1 MRDSSP
7 FCIVSFVFL
16 LKTRTSISIDDVDLL
31 ALFGRNDSNLSLIEK
46 DYGVSLVARGDRL
59 LLKGPAES
67 IRAASGLLEHLI
79 EKLHNGGTIGE
90 EELRG
95 FIQQDQLLKDSNS
108 EQIIATYK
116 GPIRARTDGQVSYL
130 KAIAAKEIVFAV
142 GPAGTGKTYLAVA
155 AAVAALRQKCVS
167 RLVLARPAVEAG
179 ERLGFLPGALEDK
192 VHPYLRPLYDAL
204 QNLLEPERLRRFQEM
219 QIIEIVPLAYMRGRT
234 LDDAFIILDEAQ
246 NTTPQQM
253 KMFLTRLGSR
263 SKAVVTG
270 DITQTDLPQDQP
282 SGLVEVQ
289 KVLTGIA
296 RLTFVYLSDR
306 DVIRNPL
313 VQHIIRAYE
322 CYEQESLRMDACAM
336 SNEIL

>member
-1 MRDSSP
+1 M
-7 FCIVSFVFL
+7 
-16 LKTRTSISIDDVDLL
+16 
-31 ALFGRNDSNLSLIEK
+31 
-46 DYGVSLVARGDRL
+46 
-59 LLKGPAES
+59 LKGPAES
-67 IRAASGLLEHLI
+67 IRAAAGLLNHLI
-79 EKLHNGGTIGE
+79 DILRKGATIEE
-90 EELRG
+90 EELRAL
-95 FIQQDQLLKDSNS
+95 IQQDRPLEDSNC
-108 EQIIATYK
+108 EQVIATYK
-116 GPIRARTDGQVSYL
+116 GSIRARTDGQASYL
-130 KAIAAKEIVFAV
+130 KAIAAKEIVFAI

-155 AAVAALRQKCVS
+155 AAVAALRQRSVS

-192 VHPYLRPLYDAL
+192 VQPYLHPLYDAL
-204 QNLLEPERLRRFQEM
+204 QNLLEPERLRRFQDM

-234 LDDAFIILDEAQ
+234 LDEAFIILDEAQ

-289 KVLTGIA
+289 KVLTDIA
-296 RLTFVYLSDR
+296 NLAFVYLSER
-306 DVIRNPL
+306 DVIRNSL

-322 CYEQESLRMDACAM
+322 FYEQAPLRMGP
-336 SNEIL
+336 EGHGQ

>member
-1 MRDSSP
+1 M
-7 FCIVSFVFL
+7 
-16 LKTRTSISIDDVDLL
+16 
-31 ALFGRNDSNLSLIEK
+31 
-46 DYGVSLVARGDRL
+46 
-59 LLKGPAES
+59 LKGPAES
-67 IRAASGLLEHLI
+67 IRAAAGLLNHLI
-79 EKLHNGGTIGE
+79 DILRKGATIEE
-90 EELRG
+90 EELRAL
-95 FIQQDQLLKDSNS
+95 IQQDRPLEDSNC
-108 EQIIATYK
+108 EQVIATYK
-116 GPIRARTDGQVSYL
+116 GSIRARTDGQASYL
-130 KAIAAKEIVFAV
+130 KAIAAKEIVFAI

-155 AAVAALRQKCVS
+155 AAVAALRQRSVS

-192 VHPYLRPLYDAL
+192 VQPYLHPLYDAL
-204 QNLLEPERLRRFQEM
+204 QNLLEPERLRRFQDM

-234 LDDAFIILDEAQ
+234 LDEAFIILDEAQ

-289 KVLTGIA
+289 KVLTDIA
-296 RLTFVYLSDR
+296 NLAFVYLSER

-322 CYEQESLRMDACAM
+322 FYEQAPLRMGP
-336 SNEIL
+336 EGHGQ

>member
-1 MRDSSP
+1 M
-7 FCIVSFVFL
+7 
-16 LKTRTSISIDDVDLL
+16 
-31 ALFGRNDSNLSLIEK
+31 
-46 DYGVSLVARGDRL
+46 
-59 LLKGPAES
+59 LKGPAES
-67 IRAASGLLEHLI
+67 IRAAAGLLNHLI
-79 EKLHNGGTIGE
+79 DILRKGATIEE
-90 EELRG
+90 EELRAL
-95 FIQQDQLLKDSNS
+95 IQQDRPLEDSNC
-108 EQIIATYK
+108 EQVIATYK
-116 GPIRARTDGQVSYL
+116 GSIRARTDGQASYL
-130 KAIAAKEIVFAV
+130 KAIAAKEIVFAI

-155 AAVAALRQKCVS
+155 AAVAALRQRSVS

-192 VHPYLRPLYDAL
+192 VQPYLHPLYDAL
-204 QNLLEPERLRRFQEM
+204 QNLLEPERLRRFQDM

-234 LDDAFIILDEAQ
+234 LDEAFIILDEAQ

-289 KVLTGIA
+289 KVLTDIA
-296 RLTFVYLSDR
+296 NLAFVYLSER
-306 DVIRNPL
+306 DFIRNPL

-322 CYEQESLRMDACAM
+322 FYEQAPLRMGP
-336 SNEIL
+336 EGHGQ

>member
-1 MRDSSP
+1 M
-7 FCIVSFVFL
+7 
-16 LKTRTSISIDDVDLL
+16 KTHTSITIENVDLL
-31 ALFGRNDSNLSLIEK
+31 ALFGRNDRNLALIEK
-46 DYGVSLVARGDRL
+46 DYGISLIARGDHL
-59 LLKGPAES
+59 MLKGPAES
-67 IRAASGLLEHLI
+67 IRGAAGLLNYLI
-79 EKLHNGGTIGE
+79 DKLRNGATIEE
-90 EELRG
+90 EELRAL
-95 FIQQDQLLKDSNS
+95 IQQDVPLKDSNR
-108 EQIIATYK
+108 EQVIATYK
-116 GPIRARTDGQVSYL
+116 GPIRARTGGQASYL
-130 KAIAAKEIVFAV
+130 EAIAAKEIVFAI

-155 AAVAALRQKCVS
+155 AAVAALRQRRVS

-204 QNLLEPERLRRFQEM
+204 QNLLEPERLRRFQDM

-289 KVLTGIA
+289 KVLTDIA
-296 RLTFVYLSDR
+296 NLTFVYLSER
-306 DVIRNPL
+306 DVIRSAL
-313 VQHIIRAYE
+313 VQHVIRAYE
-322 CYEQESLRMDACAM
+322 SYEQASLRRGPKVHGQ
-336 SNEIL
+336 